1 MSHPATLAVE
11 LLTEELPPK
20 ALRRLGQSFADG
32 IVAGLRARGFL
43 APESSIAP
51 FATPRRLA
59 VAITNVMAVAPD
71 TEVVDKLMPVKV
83 ARDASGQPSEALK
96 RKLAGLGR
104 PGLATAT
111 LDAQDGPDRIYVG
124 SDGKAEYVYLRSL
137 ARGQALV
144 RGLQEA
150 LAETLENLPIPKVMS
165 YARAGGYYN
174 DVRFVRP
181 ARRLLALHGAD
192 VIPVTALGLAADRLT
207 GGHRFLSRDGIEVA
221 TADAYEE
228 TLRAEG
234 KVIAGFA
241 ERRAAIVA
249 GLTHAAAGATLIMPD
264 ALLDEVTGLVEWP
277 AVYEGAFEREF
288 LTVPQECLIL
298 TMQQNQKY
306 FALAGA
312 DGKLQRRFL
321 VVSNVATTQPGAIIQ
336 GNERVLR
343 ARLADAR
350 FFFDQ
355 DRKTKLEARLPKL
368 AAVVYHNKLGSQ
380 QDRVARL
387 ARLAGEI
394 AGWLGADRGRT
405 HPGGRTRQSRSHDRH
420 GRRVPGAA
428 GAHGALLRAARRR
441 AGSGRGGDRA
451 ALLAAL
457 CRRCAAGRAGRAG
470 RGARRQA
477 RDARRHV
484 RHRRAAHRR
493 EGSVRPA
500 PPCDRRDPHSRREE
514 AGAGAPGTRCRRVRC
529 VRRRS
534 GGQGRPHRSSRTSSS
549 SACAATCAT
558 PAFRRTRSRP
568 CCASVRRASISCRR
582 NAPRSGPSP
591 TCPKQGRLPQPTS
604 ESSTS
609 CASPAAR
616 RPSPSIVPVLP
627 TARSTISYLA
637 FQKLQPI
644 VDDRCAAGD
653 FAGAL
658 LALAGA
664 KPAVDRFFDDVLV
677 MADDPA
683 IRANRLA
690 LLRGVAQTMN
700 RAADISKLA
709 T

>member
-32 IVAGLRARGFL
+32 MVAGLRSRGFL

-59 VAITNVMAVAPD
+59 VAITKVMAVAAD

-111 LDAQDGPDRIYVG
+111 LDAQDGADRIYVD

-137 ARGQALV
+137 AKGQAPA

-165 YARAGGYYN
+165 YARSGGYYN

-181 ARRLLALHGAD
+181 ARRLLALHGAN

-207 GGHRFLSRDGIEVA
+207 GGHRFLSRDGIPVA

-241 ERRAAIVA
+241 ERRDVIIA
-249 GLTHAAAGATLIMPD
+249 GLKHAAAGATVIMPE

-312 DGKLQRRFL
+312 DGKLLRRFL

-380 QDRVARL
+380 QDRVSRL
-387 ARLAGEI
+387 ARLAGAI
-394 AGWLGADRGRT
+394 AGRLGADRG
-405 HPGGRTRQSRSHDRH
+405 QS
-420 GRRVPGAA
+420 V
-428 GAHGALLRAARRR
+428 RAAELAKADLTTDMVGEFPELQGLMGRYYALHDDEPEVVAAAIEQHYWPRFAGDALPDAPVAQAVALADKLEALAGMFGIGAQPTGEKDPFGLRRHAIGVIR
-441 AGSGRGGDRA
+441 ILVEKRLTLALRELIAAAFAVFDGVPAAKDARIDLENFILERLRGYLRDAGFSA
-451 ALLAAL
+451 NQVEAVL
-457 CRRCAAGRAGRAG
+457 CQRPARLDLVPAQCAAVRAFA
-470 RGARRQA
+470 
-477 RDARRHV
+477 DL
-484 RHRRAAHRR
+484 
-493 EGSVRPA
+493 P
-500 PPCDRRDPHSRREE
+500 E
-514 AGAGAPGTRCRRVRC
+514 AGALAAANKRIVNILRK
-529 VRRRS
+529 S
-534 GGQGRPHRSSRTSSS
+534 GGE
-549 SACAATCAT
+549 AAVAID
-558 PAFRRTRSRP
+558 
-568 CCASVRRASISCRR
+568 RA
-582 NAPRSGPSP
+582 
-591 TCPKQGRLPQPTS
+591 RLADGA
-604 ESSTS
+604 EHD
-609 CASPAAR
+609 
-616 RPSPSIVPVLP
+616 LF
-627 TARSTISYLA
+627 LA

-653 FAGAL
+653 FTGAL

>member
-1 MSHPATLAVE
+1 MSHPATLVVE

-20 ALRRLGQSFADG
+20 VLRRLGESFADG
-32 IVAGLRARGFL
+32 LVTGLRSRGFL
-43 APESSIAP
+43 TPESAITP

-59 VAITNVMAVAPD
+59 VAITKVVPLAAD

-96 RKLAGLGR
+96 KKLAALGR

-111 LDAQDGPDRIYVG
+111 LDAQDGPDRIYVAA
-124 SDGKAEYVYLRSL
+124 DGKADYVHLRRL
-137 ARGQALV
+137 ARGQSLD

-150 LAETLENLPIPKVMS
+150 LDATLAQLPIPKVMS
-165 YARAGGYYN
+165 YAGAGGYYN

-181 ARRLLALHGAD
+181 AHRLLALHGA
-192 VIPVTALGLAADRLT
+192 VVVPVTALRLAADRLT
-207 GGHRFLSRDGIEVA
+207 GGHRFQSHDGIRVA
-221 TADAYEE
+221 TADAWEE

-249 GLTHAAAGATLIMPD
+249 GLQIAAAGATVIMPD

-306 FALAGA
+306 FALAGP
-312 DGKLQRRFL
+312 DGKLLRRFL
-321 VVSNVATTQPGAIIQ
+321 VVSNVETAEPGAIIG

-355 DRKTKLEARLPKL
+355 DRKVRLEARVPKL
-368 AAVVYHNKLGSQ
+368 ATVVYHNKLGSQ
-380 QDRVARL
+380 QERVSRL
-387 ARLAGEI
+387 ARLAGEL
-394 AGWLGADRGRT
+394 AGWVGADRGQSIRAAELAKADLT
-405 HPGGRTRQSRSHDRH
+405 TDMVGEFPELQGLMGRYYALHDGEPEAVAAAIEQHYWPRFAGDALPEGPVAQAVALADKLETLAGMFGIGAQPTGEKDPFGLRRH
-420 GRRVPGAA
+420 AIGAIRILVEKKLAVALPALVAAAFDVFDRVPAVT
-428 GAHGALLRAARRR
+428 
-441 AGSGRGGDRA
+441 
-451 ALLAAL
+451 
-457 CRRCAAGRAGRAG
+457 
-470 RGARRQA
+470 
-477 RDARRHV
+477 DARADLENFILERL
-484 RHRRAAHRR
+484 RGYLR
-493 EGSVRPA
+493 EAGHSANQIEAVLCQRPA
-500 PPCDRRDPHSRREE
+500 RIDLVPAQTEAVRAFADLPE
-514 AGAGAPGTRCRRVRC
+514 AGALAAANKRIVNILRKSGSEAAVAVDRARLTDGAE
-529 VRRRS
+529 
-534 GGQGRPHRSSRTSSS
+534 HDL
-549 SACAATCAT
+549 
-558 PAFRRTRSRP
+558 F
-568 CCASVRRASISCRR
+568 
-582 NAPRSGPSP
+582 
-591 TCPKQGRLPQPTS
+591 
-604 ESSTS
+604 
-609 CASPAAR
+609 
-616 RPSPSIVPVLP
+616 
-627 TARSTISYLA
+627 LA

-658 LALAGA
+658 LALASA

-683 IRANRLA
+683 VRANRLA